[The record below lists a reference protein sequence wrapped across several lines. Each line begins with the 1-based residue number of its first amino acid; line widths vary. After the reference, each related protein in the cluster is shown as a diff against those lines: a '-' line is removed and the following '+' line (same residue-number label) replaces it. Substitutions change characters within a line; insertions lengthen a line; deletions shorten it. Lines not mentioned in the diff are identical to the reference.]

1 VHAFLREIAKYQK
14 CPAKGTLYQRV
25 KLYCTLAKFMRKTI
39 EYLGILQIGVNYM
52 FQKQSVGNRHDG
64 STIQPG
70 ILLRTL
76 GRSGEEEY

>member
-1 VHAFLREIAKYQK
+1 
-14 CPAKGTLYQRV
+14 
-25 KLYCTLAKFMRKTI
+25 MRKTI

-76 GRSGEEEY
+76 GRSGEEEYWSVEIQFSSFSKQTCL